1 VEKVSRINGEEIM
14 EDLDPI
20 ALAAAIAAAQ
30 SNAPPASVNVVSG
43 PDLIADLTRG
53 VGLAGRSLAQGAAGI
68 GGLVYDPLVATQN
81 YLIGSEGLLPLVN
94 DIAPLRQQ
102 VSQILTS
109 AGVPEPSNLTER
121 IIGAISEGMV
131 GSAGMAGVAKGA
143 ANLLT
148 GAGRAVSSIMAAQPG
163 AQIVAGG
170 TSGLGAQGATE
181 AGAGPVGQFLASLAG
196 GIAGGRAA
204 GLGVA
209 APQVGLPAA
218 IKEAEQAG
226 VRVMTTD
233 VRQPTT
239 FAGRW
244 LQRTGEMIPIAGTGG
259 LRAAQQQERI
269 DASVDLLRNYGVA
282 ETAAADNAVI
292 SNVAKDL
299 LAKRSADLTKYTG
312 MKNEVI
318 ERLSQPNVTVPVPK
332 AVAKIDEEIARLN
345 QISPTQFKPVIDRL
359 ITWRDDLTGTREI
372 QLPNGQKQV
381 VQQGQPLATIEVLR
395 KQIGESFTDQSL
407 ASVRK
412 EGEQVLN
419 HIYAPLREDMG
430 DFIKANGQR
439 RDFDK
444 WSVANKQL
452 KTMVG
457 DLEVGAM
464 RNALDK
470 GDATPEA
477 VRSLLFSTKPSDIR
491 SLYRGLSADGKRN
504 ARTAVLQE
512 AFTKVG
518 GEFESLS
525 PDQFKRQLVRLGA
538 PIGVFFSGQDLKAV
552 EDLVRTLKMT
562 ERAGQAAVSPP
573 TGVQAVPIVGA
584 AVLTDLLGGAGAAV
598 VSGVTI
604 GGLARAYESA
614 AVRNLLLKIPQVA
627 AGSAE
632 EAELFKRLTAAMNA
646 QKASESEPRR

>member
-1 VEKVSRINGEEIM
+1 MANEAL
-14 EDLDPI
+14 DLN
-20 ALAAAIAAAQ
+20 AIAAAAAKA
-30 SNAPPASVNVVSG
+30 NAPPVSVQVTSG
-43 PDLIADLTRG
+43 PDLTADLTRQ
-53 VGLAGRSLAQGAAGI
+53 VGLAGRSLAQGAASI
-68 GGLVYDPLVATQN
+68 PAMLYDPLAATQN
-81 YLIGSEGLLPLVN
+81 YLVGSEGLVPLLPNV
-94 DIAPLRQQ
+94 APLRQQ
-102 VSQILTS
+102 VRDILTS
-109 AGVPEPSNLTER
+109 AGVPEPESITER
-121 IIGAISEGMV
+121 IVGVIGEGMT
-131 GSAGMAGVAKGA
+131 GAGVGAGIAKGA
-143 ANLLT
+143 ANLMT
-148 GAGRAVSSIMAAQPG
+148 GAGRAVADIMAAQPG
-163 AQIVAGG
+163 AQTIAGG
-170 TSGLGAQGATE
+170 GAGFGAQAATE
-181 AGAGPVGQFLASLAG
+181 MGAGPVGQIAASLAG
-196 GIAGGRAA
+196 GLAGGRAA

-209 APQVGLPAA
+209 APQAGLPAA

-233 VRQPTT
+233 VREPTT

-259 LRAAQQQERI
+259 PRASQQQERI
-269 DASVDLLRNYGVA
+269 DAAVDLLRNYGVA

-299 LAKRSADLTKYTG
+299 LAKRSADLAKYTG
-312 MKNEVI
+312 MKGEVI
-318 ERLSQPNVTVPVPK
+318 ERLSQPNVTIPVPK

-359 ITWRDDLTGTREI
+359 MTWRDDLTGTREI

-419 HIYAPLREDMG
+419 RIYAPLREDMG

-457 DLEVGAM
+457 DLELGAM

-470 GDATPEA
+470 GDATPES
-477 VRSLLFSTKPSDIR
+477 VRALLFSSKPSEIR
-491 SLYRGLSADGKRN
+491 ALYRGLSADGKRN
-504 ARTAVLQE
+504 ARTAILQE
-512 AFTKVG
+512 AFTKIG

-552 EDLVRTLKMT
+552 EGLVRTLKMT

-584 AVLTDLLGGAGAAV
+584 AFLADLLGSGGAAV
-598 VSGVTI
+598 VSAATI
-604 GGLARAYESA
+604 GGLARVYESA

-646 QKASESEPRR
+646 QKASEAEPRR

>member
-1 VEKVSRINGEEIM
+1 MDEITQQ
-14 EDLDPI
+14 L
-20 ALAAAIAAAQ
+20 LLLQQQTAAASGTQ
-30 SNAPPASVNVVSG
+30 TPPVPVQVTSG
-43 PDLIADLTRG
+43 PDLTADLTRQ
-53 VGLAGRSLAQGAAGI
+53 VGLTGRSLAQGAASI
-68 GGLVYDPLVATQN
+68 PGLLYDPLAATQN
-81 YLIGSEGLLPLVN
+81 YLIGSEGLLPLLPNV
-94 DIAPLRQQ
+94 APLRQQ
-102 VSQILTS
+102 VRDILTS
-109 AGVPEPSNLTER
+109 AGVPEPESITER
-121 IIGAISEGMV
+121 IVGVIGEGMT

-148 GAGRAVSSIMAAQPG
+148 GAGKAVSNIMAAQPG

-170 TSGLGAQGATE
+170 TSSLGAQGAAE
-181 AGAGPVGQFLASLAG
+181 AGAGPVGQIAASLAG
-196 GIAGGRAA
+196 GLAGGRAA

-209 APQVGLPAA
+209 APQAGLPAA

-259 LRAAQQQERI
+259 PRAAQQQERI
-269 DASVDLLRNYGVA
+269 DASVDLLRNYGLA

-292 SNVAKDL
+292 LNVAKDL
-299 LAKRSADLTKYTG
+299 LSKRSADLTKYTS
-312 MKNEVI
+312 MKTGVVNDLKDAGPVD
-318 ERLSQPNVTVPVPK
+318 VTRTVKAIDDEISNLRGLRSGAYEPV
-332 AVAKIDEEIARLN
+332 IARLEDWKKA
-345 QISPTQFKPVIDRL
+345 I
-359 ITWRDDLTGTREI
+359 TGTREVT
-372 QLPNGQKQV
+372 LPDGTV
-381 VQQGQPLATIEVLR
+381 RIEARGQPITNIEQLR
-395 KQIGESFTDQSL
+395 KDIGAAFTSPEL
-407 ASVRK
+407 SSIRST
-412 EGEQVLN
+412 GEKALSR
-419 HIYAPLREDMG
+419 IYGPLREDMG

-457 DLEVGAM
+457 DLELGAM

-470 GDATPEA
+470 GDATPES
-477 VRSLLFSTKPSDIR
+477 VRALLFSAKPSEIR
-491 SLYRGLSADGKRN
+491 ALYRGLSADGKRN
-504 ARTAVLQE
+504 ARTAILQE
-512 AFTKVG
+512 AFTKIG

-552 EDLVRTLKMT
+552 EGLVRTLKMT

-598 VSGVTI
+598 VSGATI

-632 EAELFKRLTAAMNA
+632 EAELFKRLITAMNA
-646 QKASESEPRR
+646 QKASESEPRQ

>member
-1 VEKVSRINGEEIM
+1 MGQ
-14 EDLDPI
+14 I
-20 ALAAAIAAAQ
+20 A
-30 SNAPPASVNVVSG
+30 
-43 PDLIADLTRG
+43 
-53 VGLAGRSLAQGAAGI
+53 
-68 GGLVYDPLVATQN
+68 
-81 YLIGSEGLLPLVN
+81 
-94 DIAPLRQQ
+94 
-102 VSQILTS
+102 
-109 AGVPEPSNLTER
+109 
-121 IIGAISEGMV
+121 
-131 GSAGMAGVAKGA
+131 
-143 ANLLT
+143 
-148 GAGRAVSSIMAAQPG
+148 
-163 AQIVAGG
+163 
-170 TSGLGAQGATE
+170 
-181 AGAGPVGQFLASLAG
+181 ASLAG
-196 GIAGGRAA
+196 GLAGGRAA

-209 APQVGLPAA
+209 APQAGLPAA

-259 LRAAQQQERI
+259 PRAAQQQERI

-292 SNVAKDL
+292 LNVAKDL
-299 LAKRSADLTKYTG
+299 LSKRSADLTKYTS
-312 MKNEVI
+312 MKTGVVNDLKDAGPVD
-318 ERLSQPNVTVPVPK
+318 VTRTVKAIDDEISNLRGLRSGAYEPV
-332 AVAKIDEEIARLN
+332 IARLEDWKKA
-345 QISPTQFKPVIDRL
+345 I
-359 ITWRDDLTGTREI
+359 TGTREVT
-372 QLPNGQKQV
+372 LPDGTV
-381 VQQGQPLATIEVLR
+381 RIEARGQPITNIEQLR
-395 KQIGESFTDQSL
+395 KDIGAAFTSPEL
-407 ASVRK
+407 SSIRST
-412 EGEQVLN
+412 GEKALSR
-419 HIYAPLREDMG
+419 IYGPLREDMG

-452 KTMVG
+452 KTIVG
-457 DLEVGAM
+457 DLELGAM

-470 GDATPEA
+470 GDATPES
-477 VRSLLFSTKPSDIR
+477 VRALLFSAKPSEIR
-491 SLYRGLSADGKRN
+491 ALYRGLSADGKRN
-504 ARTAVLQE
+504 ARTAILQE
-512 AFTKVG
+512 AFTKIG

-552 EDLVRTLKMT
+552 EGLVRTLKMT

-598 VSGVTI
+598 VSGATI

-632 EAELFKRLTAAMNA
+632 EAELFKRLITAMNA
-646 QKASESEPRR
+646 QKASESEPRQ

>member
-1 VEKVSRINGEEIM
+1 MDEITQQ
-14 EDLDPI
+14 L
-20 ALAAAIAAAQ
+20 LLLQQQTAAASGTQ
-30 SNAPPASVNVVSG
+30 TPPVPVQVTSG
-43 PDLIADLTRG
+43 PDLTADLTRQ
-53 VGLAGRSLAQGAAGI
+53 VGLTGRSLAQGAASI
-68 GGLVYDPLVATQN
+68 PGLLYDPLAATQN
-81 YLIGSEGLLPLVN
+81 YLIGSEGLLPLLPNV
-94 DIAPLRQQ
+94 APLRQQ
-102 VSQILTS
+102 VRDILTS
-109 AGVPEPSNLTER
+109 AGVPEPESITER
-121 IIGAISEGMV
+121 IVGVIGEGMT

-148 GAGRAVSSIMAAQPG
+148 GAGKAVSNIMAAQPG

-170 TSGLGAQGATE
+170 TSSLGAQGAAE
-181 AGAGPVGQFLASLAG
+181 AGAGPVGQIAASLAG
-196 GIAGGRAA
+196 GLAGGRAA

-209 APQVGLPAA
+209 APQAGLPAA

-259 LRAAQQQERI
+259 PRAAQQQERI

-292 SNVAKDL
+292 LNVAKDL
-299 LAKRSADLTKYTG
+299 LSKRSADLTKYTS
-312 MKNEVI
+312 MKTGVVNDLKDAGPVD
-318 ERLSQPNVTVPVPK
+318 VTRTVKAIDDEISNLRGLRSGAYEPV
-332 AVAKIDEEIARLN
+332 IARLEDWKKA
-345 QISPTQFKPVIDRL
+345 I
-359 ITWRDDLTGTREI
+359 TGTREVT
-372 QLPNGQKQV
+372 LPDGTV
-381 VQQGQPLATIEVLR
+381 RIEARGQPITNIEQLR
-395 KQIGESFTDQSL
+395 KDIGAAFTSPEL
-407 ASVRK
+407 SSIRST
-412 EGEQVLN
+412 GEKALSR
-419 HIYAPLREDMG
+419 IYGPLREDMG

-457 DLEVGAM
+457 DLELGAM

-470 GDATPEA
+470 GDATPES
-477 VRSLLFSTKPSDIR
+477 VRALLFSAKPSEIR
-491 SLYRGLSADGKRN
+491 ALYRGLSADGKRN
-504 ARTAVLQE
+504 ARTAILQE
-512 AFTKVG
+512 AFTKIG

-552 EDLVRTLKMT
+552 EGLVRTLKMT

-598 VSGVTI
+598 VSGATI

-632 EAELFKRLTAAMNA
+632 EAELFKRLITAMNA
-646 QKASESEPRR
+646 QKASESEPRQ

>member
-20 ALAAAIAAAQ
+20 ALAAEFAAAQ

-68 GGLVYDPLVATQN
+68 GGLVYDPLAATQN

-148 GAGRAVSSIMAAQPG
+148 GAGKAVSSIMAAQPG

-209 APQVGLPAA
+209 APQAGLPAA

-226 VRVMTTD
+226 VRVMTSD

-239 FAGRW
+239 FAGKW

-299 LAKRSADLTKYTG
+299 LAKRSADLTK
-312 MKNEVI
+312 
-318 ERLSQPNVTVPVPK
+318 
-332 AVAKIDEEIARLN
+332 
-345 QISPTQFKPVIDRL
+345 
-359 ITWRDDLTGTREI
+359 
-372 QLPNGQKQV
+372 
-381 VQQGQPLATIEVLR
+381 
-395 KQIGESFTDQSL
+395 
-407 ASVRK
+407 
-412 EGEQVLN
+412 
-419 HIYAPLREDMG
+419 
-430 DFIKANGQR
+430 
-439 RDFDK
+439 
-444 WSVANKQL
+444 
-452 KTMVG
+452 
-457 DLEVGAM
+457 
-464 RNALDK
+464 
-470 GDATPEA
+470 
-477 VRSLLFSTKPSDIR
+477 
-491 SLYRGLSADGKRN
+491 
-504 ARTAVLQE
+504 
-512 AFTKVG
+512 
-518 GEFESLS
+518 
-525 PDQFKRQLVRLGA
+525 
-538 PIGVFFSGQDLKAV
+538 
-552 EDLVRTLKMT
+552 
-562 ERAGQAAVSPP
+562 
-573 TGVQAVPIVGA
+573 
-584 AVLTDLLGGAGAAV
+584 
-598 VSGVTI
+598 
-604 GGLARAYESA
+604 
-614 AVRNLLLKIPQVA
+614 
-627 AGSAE
+627 
-632 EAELFKRLTAAMNA
+632 
-646 QKASESEPRR
+646 